1 MASDLTRGAY
11 SGRETYLYYNS
22 ATNATPTWTQIVRA
36 RNIQFTD
43 GPSLTE
49 IEFHGAAAI
58 SSIPGYEGFSGSFEY
73 VRRRGTDAVY
83 SALLTAMRDGDPLE
97 FQFLNNTEATA
108 GAIGWRA
115 PVLLGQ
121 FQETANGSD
130 GVVVTIPFA
139 LADAYDANGDVVV
152 LEDVEISA

>member
-11 SGRETYLYYNS
+11 SGRETYFYYNS
-22 ATNATPTWTQIVRA
+22 ATNATPTWTLITRA
-36 RNIQFTD
+36 RNIQVTD
-43 GPSLTE
+43 GPSLSE

-58 SSIPGYEGFSGSFEY
+58 SSIPGYESFSGSFEY
-73 VRRRGTDAVY
+73 ARRRGTDTIFA
-83 SALLTAMRDGDPLE
+83 ALLTAMRAGNPLE
-97 FQFLNNTEATA
+97 FQFLNNTSSTT

-152 LEDVEISA
+152 LEDVTIS